1 MELPFLVTLEKEL
14 GLFEHTYPN
23 IKREGKG
30 KGQRTNKQDEDQ
42 IRPATHNSPNGT

>member
-1 MELPFLVTLEKEL
+1 MLRNLNIRM
-14 GLFEHTYPN
+14 FEHTYVQTYPN

-42 IRPATHNSPNGT
+42 IRPATHSPNGT